1 MPALL
6 TDPTFKV
13 SGIRFYVAP
22 VGTPRPVGLAGL
34 KAPVTPWRSVGDTSL
49 DQIFNMTSEG
59 GEVSNLSTAQTTNV
73 RQNVADRIE
82 AFTLNLQHWTLES
95 YKLFYGANT
104 VVTADGALEIPTKA
118 VPTETAFL
126 AVLEDGEKLAGFY
139 AAKASVIRD
148 GDIAVADKESLNSL
162 PIRVTGLNEEG
173 KKSAITAIPPMLDVR
188 AAKGVAVLAGTG
200 VGGVTI
206 SDGGAG
212 YAAAPKVTFAPAP
225 DSGGTP
231 AAGVAVIADGAVT
244 AVTIT
249 SPGSGYKTAPAVTF
263 AAP

>member
-1 MPALL
+1 MSAL
-6 TDPTFKV
+6 TEPTFKV
-13 SGIRFYVAP
+13 SGIHFYTAP
-22 VGTPRPVGLAGL
+22 VGTPRPVGIAAL
-34 KAPVTPWRSVGDTSL
+34 KEPASPWKSVGDTSL

-59 GEVSNLSTAQTTNV
+59 GDVTNLSTAQTTNV

-82 AFTLNLQHWTLES
+82 AFTLNLQHWTLDS

-104 VVTADGALEIPTKA
+104 VITADGAVEIPTKA

-126 AVLEDGEKLAGFY
+126 AVLEDGEKVAGFY

-188 AAKGVAVLAGTG
+188 KATGTAVVADGKVTG
-200 VGGVTI
+200 ITI
-206 SDGGAG
+206 TDGGAG
-212 YAAAPKVTFAPAP
+212 YVEAPTVTLTPAP
-225 DSGGTP
+225 SGGTP
-231 AAGVAVIADGAVT
+231 ATAKAVIADGSVT

-249 SPGSGYKTAPAVTF
+249 AAGAGYTTAPTVTF
-263 AAP
+263 SAP